1 MKKLLLILAVAA
13 LCPSATFATTR
24 NVPAS
29 YSTIQAGIN
38 AAVSGDTV
46 AIAAGDYTEA
56 VVVPSSKTNLT
67 IIGAGKTSTRIHVG
81 ANSDAMQVLGS
92 NILVKNL
99 TLENTAGQDG
109 AQQQALYTQ
118 GTKLSFNNCLIKAW
132 QDTLQMKQGSQQ
144 YFFNCEI
151 QGSVDYIYDGGTAF
165 FENCKTVQ
173 RRVNP
178 TGAVDCAPAAP
189 AGVRGIIFWNCS
201 ITGVAG
207 LSSSSSYLARVWK
220 APGEVAYINCSI
232 GSHIKA
238 VGYLSWNEGTTSRV
252 AEFPCPSTRASWC
265 KRLTSTA
272 GYTKT
277 DILGSWV
284 PRL

>member
-1 MKKLLLILAVAA
+1 MKTLLFALVAVALAPAA
-13 LCPSATFATTR
+13 LFATTR
-24 NVPAS
+24 NVP
-29 YSTIQAGIN
+29 STYKTVQAAIN
-38 AAVSGDTV
+38 AAANGDTI
-46 AIAAGDYTEA
+46 AIAAGDYAEA
-56 VVVPSSKTNLT
+56 VVVPSTKSRLT
-67 IIGAGKTSTRIHVG
+67 IVGAGKTSTRIHVG

-92 NILVKNL
+92 DILVKNL
-99 TLENTAGQDG
+99 TLENTAGQNG
-109 AQQQALYTQ
+109 MQQQALYTQ
-118 GTKLSFNNCLIKAW
+118 GKKLSFNNCLIKGW

-144 YFFNCEI
+144 YFLNCEI

-189 AGVRGIIFWNCS
+189 AGVRGIVFWKCN
-201 ITGVAG
+201 ITGVSG
-207 LSSSSSYLARVWK
+207 LSANSSYLARVWK
-220 APGEVAYINCSI
+220 APGEVAYINCTI
-232 GSHIKA
+232 GAHIKP

-252 AEFPCPSTRASWC
+252 AEFPCPSSRASWC
-265 KRLTSTA
+265 KRLSSTA
-272 GYTKT
+272 GYTKS